1 MNGLTL
7 SLIVG
12 FLLAY
17 SSVWLI
23 SRINDRYTQW
33 EKDLCRVLV
42 KRGKKDLG
50 RDLDSNRGI
59 GVLQTVKSWIIN
71 RPYMLFA
78 PQSFLQRGRAILSIF
93 SANPPARLFRNFYLR
108 CMRLRKPPFS
118 IIIIRKEAWPMTAYE
133 FYWKDRE
140 GREHF
145 LGTLP
150 ERRKN
155 PERITEESIKK
166 WGRLIIGEWAT
177 INNFYF
183 VQIKV

>member
-1 MNGLTL
+1 MHGLTL

-17 SSVWLI
+17 SSVWLV
-23 SRINDRYTQW
+23 SRINDRYTRW
-33 EKDLCRVLV
+33 EKNLCHVLV
-42 KRGKKDLG
+42 KRGKKDLKRG
-50 RDLDSNRGI
+50 PDSNPGI
-59 GVLQTVKSWIIN
+59 AVLPTVKSWIIN
-71 RPYMLFA
+71 RPYMRFA

-93 SANPPARLFRNFYLR
+93 SGHPPTGLFRSFYLG
-108 CMRLRKPPFS
+108 CVRLRNPAS
-118 IIIIRKEAWPMTAYE
+118 SNIRKEACPMTAYE

-150 ERRKN
+150 ERRKK
-155 PERITEESIKK
+155 PDRITEESIKK
-166 WGRLIIGEWAT
+166 WGRLIIGEWAM

-183 VQIKV
+183 IQVKI

>member
-1 MNGLTL
+1 MQGLTL

-17 SSVWLI
+17 SSVWLV

-33 EKDLCRVLV
+33 EKNLCRLLV

-50 RDLDSNRGI
+50 RHPAANWGI
-59 GVLQTVKSWIIN
+59 ALWQTVKSWIMN
-71 RPYMLFA
+71 SPYMFFG
-78 PQSFLQRGRAILSIF
+78 PRSFLQRGRSILSFLSGHPSIG
-93 SANPPARLFRNFYLR
+93 LFKVFRIG
-108 CMRLRKPPFS
+108 CMRLRNLAS
-118 IIIIRKEAWPMTAYE
+118 SNIRKEVCPMTAYE

-155 PERITEESIKK
+155 PERITEESIRK

-177 INNFYF
+177 INDFYF
-183 VQIKV
+183 IQVRI

>member
-17 SSVWLI
+17 SSVWLV

-33 EKDLCRVLV
+33 EKNLCRVLI

-50 RDLDSNRGI
+50 RDPDSNPGVA
-59 GVLQTVKSWIIN
+59 VLQTVKSWIIN
-71 RPYMLFA
+71 RPDMHFA
-78 PQSFLQRGRAILSIF
+78 PQSFLQRGRAILSAF
-93 SANPPARLFRNFYLR
+93 SGHSPSDLFKSIYLG
-108 CMRLRKPPFS
+108 CVRLRKLPS
-118 IIIIRKEAWPMTAYE
+118 SIIRKEACPMTAYE

-150 ERRKN
+150 ERRKI
-155 PERITEESIKK
+155 PERITRDSIEK
-166 WGRLIIGEWAT
+166 WGKLIIGEWAM

-183 VQIKV
+183 IQVKV